1 MRMREGKISN
11 VVALAVTLLAV
22 VTAVSF
28 SLSTVAYYREVVAL
42 RQANAQHLVTIQR
55 YKSTLENIQKQLA
68 GVGVRAGE

>member
-1 MRMREGKISN
+1 MRERKISN

-28 SLSTVAYYREVVAL
+28 SLASVAYHREVVVL
-42 RQANAQHLVTIQR
+42 RQANAEYKVTLER

-68 GVGVRAGE
+68 GAGVKVQ

>member
-1 MRMREGKISN
+1 MQERKISN

-28 SLSTVAYYREVVAL
+28 SLASVSYQRQVVAL
-42 RQANAQHLVTIQR
+42 RKANAQYQVLIGR

-68 GVGVRAGE
+68 GVGVKAE